1 MPLTIGILVIAN
13 SEFMKILQSNQIC
26 TVNNIRASSSLT
38 ISYGHKANRQFFRKN
53 SDVTYLRSTLF
64 PVIIILGFAFHAD
77 EPGRISPPTPGA
89 CLRWQAPLSS
99 LKGAAFYVFLLAILV
114 WNEVAALRLNQT
126 RR

>member
-64 PVIIILGFAFHAD
+64 PVIIILGFAFHAND
-77 EPGRISPPTPGA
+77 LEES
-89 CLRWQAPLSS
+89 
-99 LKGAAFYVFLLAILV
+99 
-114 WNEVAALRLNQT
+114 LRLHLGHT
-126 RR
+126 CAGRPRFLY